1 MRGQNDRISS
11 MSRARNKK
19 TPVRSKDLPARERIF
34 QAAVDLVCEG
44 GPGAATARAICE
56 KARIT
61 APTLYH
67 YYGDLYQLYDEV
79 LQLMY
84 VPEVLA
90 HPGREFTDP
99 RGMIEYMWDCCVG
112 TAKKRPGIVELRSLL
127 VSMERTP
134 PSLLNFYARL
144 ELAFEQLALKSP
156 LNFPPKTAAAMFWSA
171 AIGTSQMIAA
181 TGHRGAPFP
190 AGADDK
196 LRESVLNAIIEDAPA
211 RKDARTSKAASAP
224 SRRKR

>member
-1 MRGQNDRISS
+1 MARGKKKKSS
-11 MSRARNKK
+11 S
-19 TPVRSKDLPARERIF
+19 VRKALPARERIF
-34 QAAVDLVCEG
+34 RAAVDLVCRG

-56 KARIT
+56 EAGIT

-90 HPGREFTDP
+90 FPGREFTDP
-99 RGMIEYMWDCCVG
+99 RGMIEYMWECCVG
-112 TAKKRPGIVELRSLL
+112 TAKKQPGIVELRSLL
-127 VSMERTP
+127 VSMEKTP

-144 ELAFEQLALKSP
+144 DVAFEQLASKSP

-190 AGADDK
+190 TGADDM
-196 LRESVLNAIIEDAPA
+196 LRNSVLDAIINDSRARNPVAAAPA
-211 RKDARTSKAASAP
+211 GKKVARAA
-224 SRRKR
+224 R